1 MKKLV
6 ISKDYYEL
14 LKENDLDPKYSQ
26 DAEICYG
33 AWRGLDIAIFR
44 FLLHKIVEI
53 RNFEDKDILN
63 NEISNNNF
71 TSLIMIGV
79 LDVKED

>member
-33 AWRGLDIAIFR
+33 AWRGLDIAKFR